1 MVSAWRRCLRRDF
14 MVLDERRG
22 GGWST
27 YGVGKCYSYLLP
39 ILASLRSSSRCTG
52 LKHPKPTVLGPAAII
67 VVLRV

>member
-27 YGVGKCYSYLLP
+27 YGVGKCYSYYY
-39 ILASLRSSSRCTG
+39 
-52 LKHPKPTVLGPAAII
+52 H
-67 VVLRV
+67 